1 MLCHLESPGGS
12 FNMSL
17 QGKTLKDIPM
27 TDNICTGS
35 FSAVLEI
42 LLPNKIMLYQD
53 KYFSANIPQQA
64 INSRKS

>member
-1 MLCHLESPGGS
+1 
-12 FNMSL
+12 MSL